1 MTSDS
6 PAYAS
11 ESNDYM
17 DLSPEEAQEGITCGM
32 FISSS
37 LSVNAVFTYILT
49 RVQHIYANIHILFFI
64 IYVLMCTY
72 YMQVAGQK
80 TSMNYF

>member
-32 FISSS
+32 FILSS
-37 LSVNAVFTYILT
+37 LSVDAIFYI
-49 RVQHIYANIHILFFI
+49 F
-64 IYVLMCTY
+64 
-72 YMQVAGQK
+72 
-80 TSMNYF
+80 